1 LKKSGGVESY
11 DVRGRASDVPASAIE
26 RRGKPVLQA
35 LGIVGAKFPANPS
48 SQIRAKIEVCQEDIF
63 RLWGRT
69 GESLPLVE
77 RDMDVG

>member
-1 LKKSGGVESY
+1 MF
-11 DVRGRASDVPASAIE
+11 
-26 RRGKPVLQA
+26 LQA
-35 LGIVGAKFPANPS
+35 LGILCAKFPANPS
-48 SQIRAKIEVCQEDIF
+48 RQIRAKIEVWQEDIF